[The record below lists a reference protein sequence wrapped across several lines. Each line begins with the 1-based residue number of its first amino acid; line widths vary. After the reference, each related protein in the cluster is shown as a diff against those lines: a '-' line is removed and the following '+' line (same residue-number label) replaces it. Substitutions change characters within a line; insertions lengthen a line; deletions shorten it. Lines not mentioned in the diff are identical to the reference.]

1 MLHLISNTGLL
12 LNANWSI
19 VSDMTLYIVIPP
31 RRGIASATQILVSHM
46 FGDAGSPYLIGLISD
61 GLFTMMVNGA
71 ASCGNIVQDMADASS
86 TEAALINS
94 MKMMEEQENVTEEV
108 VMAVNRTSCDHSWE
122 MYRSLQY
129 SFFSNSGVEV
139 VGGILFLLTAIFIVR
154 DKLACELAVSGTSFD
169 HCLLSP
175 SSSSVLLKFI
185 SWCKKVPPTG
195 CRGKV
200 NFEKSTSEPSF
211 DLHRH

>member
-1 MLHLISNTGLL
+1 MCLS
-12 LNANWSI
+12 
-19 VSDMTLYIVIPP
+19 VSGY
-31 RRGIASATQILVSHM
+31 
-46 FGDAGSPYLIGLISD
+46 
-61 GLFTMMVNGA
+61 
-71 ASCGNIVQDMADASS
+71 
-86 TEAALINS
+86 
-94 MKMMEEQENVTEEV
+94 
-108 VMAVNRTSCDHSWE
+108 
-122 MYRSLQY
+122 Y
-129 SFFSNSGVEV
+129 SFSRCRSSPREQDSVQGDLPRQKPYDRSGLHAMETQCL
-139 VGGILFLLTAIFIVR
+139 GSCAQGAHCGASKSGPPPAQALALFLLTAIFIVR

>member
-1 MLHLISNTGLL
+1 M
-12 LNANWSI
+12 
-19 VSDMTLYIVIPP
+19 YK
-31 RRGIASATQILVSHM
+31 RQ
-46 FGDAGSPYLIGLISD
+46 
-61 GLFTMMVNGA
+61 
-71 ASCGNIVQDMADASS
+71 
-86 TEAALINS
+86 
-94 MKMMEEQENVTEEV
+94 EEV
-108 VMAVNRTSCDHSWE
+108 VMTVNSTFCDHSWE

-139 VGGILFLLTAIFIVR
+139 VGGVLFLLTAIFIVR
-154 DKLACELAVSGTSFD
+154 DKLACELAVSGTSFF